1 MNEDKRRT
9 TPRGWWI
16 AAAVLLMIAC
26 GDPDMIGDAMVE
38 AGTLLRDAGAR
49 DAQAQEPTTCSQWA
63 VAVFDASAECD
74 GGPSISAGG
83 CTVPAGW
90 EPYGAPANRDLSG
103 GLHVRRCIT
112 P

>member
-1 MNEDKRRT
+1 MNDENSRRP
-9 TPRGWWI
+9 PRAWWI
-16 AAAVLLMIAC
+16 AAAVLMIIAC

-38 AGTLLRDAGAR
+38 AGTLLRDAGAQ

-63 VAVFDASAECD
+63 VAVFDARGECD
-74 GGPSISAGG
+74 GGAFVSAGG

-90 EPYGAPANRDLSG
+90 EPYGAPPNGDLSG